1 MEHDTLD
8 WIWEHKVDANGISG
22 KTQVKSGVQLIV
34 IYKFWSFHLQKKK
47 KAQRLQ
53 FIYFSRLFPSHNCAW
68 REQGKNKILIIAFSY
83 YFPFIP
89 HFHQFFHRGLHDSFL

>member
-1 MEHDTLD
+1 MLLIFKTVKVKKTRKEGGDWENMEHDTLD

-47 KAQRLQ
+47 RLRG
-53 FIYFSRLFPSHNCAW
+53 FSLYISVDCFLVTIVPG
-68 REQGKNKILIIAFSY
+68 ENKEKIKF
-83 YFPFIP
+83 
-89 HFHQFFHRGLHDSFL
+89 